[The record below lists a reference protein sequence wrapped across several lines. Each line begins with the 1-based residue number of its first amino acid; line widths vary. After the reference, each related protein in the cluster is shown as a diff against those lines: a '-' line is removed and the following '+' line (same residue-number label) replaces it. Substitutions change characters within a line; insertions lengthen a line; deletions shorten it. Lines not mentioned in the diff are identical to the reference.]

1 MDELSLG
8 VLVFIAGRAM
18 ESRVLEA
25 IHAAGHTDIT
35 LAQARVAARIG
46 PHGTRLT
53 DLAQQAQ
60 IAKQTATALVDRLE
74 RGGYVERVVD
84 PADGRSRLVRL
95 ADRGRELLPVARAE
109 EATVEAEWA
118 SHLGERRMRQLRE
131 ALTMLREVCDPYA
144 DEGRQ

>member
-1 MDELSLG
+1 MAEPSLG
-8 VLVFIAGRAM
+8 VLVFIADRAM

-25 IHAAGHTDIT
+25 IHRAGHTDIT
-35 LAQARVAARIG
+35 AAQARVAARIG

-74 RGGYVERVVD
+74 HAGYVERVVD
-84 PADGRSRLVRL
+84 PADGRSRLVRI

-109 EATVEAEWA
+109 EAEVEAEWA
-118 SHLGERRMRQLRE
+118 AHLGERRMGQLRE
-131 ALTMLREVCDPYA
+131 ALVMLREICDPYA
-144 DEGRQ
+144 DDGRP

>member
-1 MDELSLG
+1 MDEPSLG

-25 IHAAGHTDIT
+25 IHATGHPDIT

-74 RGGYVERVVD
+74 QGGYVERVVD
-84 PADGRSRLVRL
+84 PTDARSRLVRI
-95 ADRGRELLPVARAE
+95 AGRGRELLPIARAE
-109 EATVEAEWA
+109 EAKVEAEWA

-131 ALTMLREVCDPYA
+131 ALTMLREICDPYA
-144 DEGRQ
+144 ENGRP

>member
-1 MDELSLG
+1 MDQPSLG

-35 LAQARVAARIG
+35 MAQARVAARTG
-46 PHGTRLT
+46 PNGTRLT

-74 RGGYVERVVD
+74 QGGYVERVVD
-84 PADGRSRLVRL
+84 PADARSRIVRI
-95 ADRGRELLPVARAE
+95 ADRGRELLPVAQAE
-109 EATVEAEWA
+109 EAKVEAEWA

-131 ALTMLREVCDPYA
+131 ALTMLREICDPYA
-144 DEGRQ
+144 DGP